1 MMEFKK
7 KYKPD
12 SGNVPSVQEYYAQA
26 FVVDEDSETVIREV
40 LEEFRSGQYSV
51 AAMRCQEAAKK
62 LRRGGSPRVLIVD
75 VSNEKQPI
83 IILEEL
89 AATLEPDVKV
99 LVIGDRQDA
108 NFYRLVTRGLGAAE
122 YLYKPLTRAMVVR
135 FFGPFLA
142 TGDYVPDVSRGGRV
156 LGVTSARGGGGST
169 TIAANLSWY
178 LGEVSR
184 RYTLAV
190 DGDIYKGSAA
200 VLLGVKTDNGLRA
213 AFESPHRVDE
223 LFIERSAQK
232 VAERCDLL
240 SSQVDFSESVV
251 VAENGPQHLIDVVRR
266 KYNFIVI
273 DVPNFKNDLS
283 LSLNALCQQKIIV
296 LNPTLPGLRD
306 TIREISSAFSSSHG
320 TRPVLVLNK
329 SGQPGG
335 LSIREIE
342 GGVGRKIDVIFP
354 YLPKLINNSEI
365 SGVPAAS
372 VDGPFK
378 DAIISLAQEAA
389 SIASVKRIGNDKK
402 LLKKIIQY
410 AERTKR

>member
-1 MMEFKK
+1 MVEFKK

-12 SGNVPSVQEYYAQA
+12 SGNTTSVQEYYAQA
-26 FVVDEDSETVIREV
+26 FVIDDDSEAVICEV

-51 AAMRCQEAAKK
+51 ATMSCQGAVEK
-62 LRRGGSPRVLIVD
+62 LRRGGNPRVLIVD

-142 TGDYVPDVSRGGRV
+142 TGDYAPDVSRGGRV
-156 LGVTSARGGGGST
+156 LGVASARGGAGST

-184 RYTLAV
+184 RHTLFI

-213 AFESPHRVDE
+213 AYESPHRVDE

-232 VAERCDLL
+232 VAGRCDLL

-251 VAENGPQHLIDVVRR
+251 VAENGPQHLIEVVRK
-266 KYNFIVI
+266 KYNFIVVDI
-273 DVPNFKNDLS
+273 TNFKNDLS
-283 LSLNALCQQKIIV
+283 FALNALCQQKIIV

-306 TIREISSAFSSSHG
+306 TIREMSLAFSNGHG

-335 LSIREIE
+335 LSRQEIE
-342 GGVGRKIDVIFP
+342 GGLGRKIDVVFP

-372 VDGPFK
+372 IDGPFK
-378 DAIISLAQEAA
+378 DAVISLAQEAA
-389 SIASVKRIGNDKK
+389 SIASVKKISNE
-402 LLKKIIQY
+402 KKIFGKIINY
-410 AERTKR
+410 IEGAKR